1 MGKTEENLWKMKKLK
16 GSGLAYELYSTLE
29 HSGRT
34 SMILMVDDQIANRT
48 YNTVESMIRLE
59 LVFRLQEN
67 LSGEIWRALDKQR

>member
-1 MGKTEENLWKMKKLK
+1 MKKLK
-16 GSGLAYELYSTLE
+16 GSGLAYELYYELE

-34 SMILMVDDQIANRT
+34 SMILMVNDQVSNRP

-67 LSGEIWRALDKQR
+67 LSGEIWRAVDKQR